1 MTDNTITQ
9 SPDDFDWFK
18 NNGIYMPMIND
29 TGRNIAY
36 KAAIE
41 RVAPGSVMCDIG
53 TGTGLLSILAAKAGA
68 KKVYSI
74 EMDPGRAKFARDMID
89 QLGITNIQVI
99 NKNFL
104 RCDRGDIPDDI
115 DYFISETIG
124 NPIFNENIV
133 DLSKH
138 AKQWGGTFI
147 PGKIEV
153 TAEIYKNHPILPL
166 VYAES
171 EAFEFQPDVYIDETF
186 EKTINDSFQEKHPAD
201 STLYRFNMINNLFQ
215 QLPGF
220 EMNDIDLKFNCEYKH
235 EPFVVDLNDP
245 DIDVNEI
252 KFEITHN
259 EKVSDLP
266 RYCMNGDF
274 AIVLKWQAHMI
285 DDIYMRVED
294 TIWGSPAKTILN
306 RTRDKTKNVAIWYD
320 HGFQNWR
327 LTY

>member
-153 TAEIYKNHPILPL
+153 TAEVYRNHPILPL

-171 EAFEFQPDVYIDETF
+171 EAFEFQPDIEIDDAY
-186 EKTINDSFQEKHPAD
+186 EKTINDTFQQKHPAD
-201 STLYRFNMINNLFQ
+201 STLYRFNYVNNLLQ
-215 QLPGF
+215 QLPNFKADG
-220 EMNDIDLKFNCEYKH
+220 IDLKFNCEYRH
-235 EPFVVDLNDP
+235 EPFVVDLNSANTSVD
-245 DIDVNEI
+245 DIVFTIPKEN
-252 KFEITHN
+252 
-259 EKVSDLP
+259 LP
-266 RYCMNGDF
+266 SFCKYEHF
-274 AIVLKWQAHMI
+274 VILLKWRASMV
-285 DDIYMRVED
+285 DDINMNVED
-294 TIWGSPAKTILN
+294 TIWGSPAKTVLVRVRNTNANI
-306 RTRDKTKNVAIWYD
+306 KIWYD
-320 HGFQNWR
+320 HKIENWR
-327 LTY
+327 LNY

>member
-1 MTDNTITQ
+1 MTDNTVTH
-9 SPDDFDWFK
+9 STEDFDWFK

-41 RVAPGSVMCDIG
+41 RVAPGSVVCDIG

-74 EMDPGRAKFARDMID
+74 EMDPGRAKYARDMID
-89 QLGITNIQVI
+89 KLGITNIQVI
-99 NKNFL
+99 NKNFFSCN
-104 RCDRGDIPDDI
+104 RADIPDDI

-153 TAEIYKNHPILPL
+153 TAEVYRNHPILPL

-171 EAFEFQPDVYIDETF
+171 EAFEFQPDIEIDDAY
-186 EKTINDSFQEKHPAD
+186 EKTINNTFQQKHPAD

-215 QLPGF
+215 QLKWF
-220 EMNDIDLKFNCEYKH
+220 EEDKIDLKFNCEYKH

-245 DIDVNEI
+245 GVDVNQI
-252 KFEITHN
+252 HFTIPN
-259 EKVSDLP
+259 SLLP
-266 RYCMNGDF
+266 DHCKQEHF
-274 AIVLKWQAHMI
+274 VVVLKWRAQMI

-294 TIWGSPAKTILN
+294 TIWGSPAKTILAH
-306 RTRDKTKNVAIWYD
+306 TRDKTKNLAIWYD
-320 HGFQNWR
+320 HSIQNWR

>member
-1 MTDNTITQ
+1 MTDNTITH
-9 SPDDFDWFK
+9 STEDFDWFK

-29 TGRNIAY
+29 TGRNVAY

-41 RVAPGSVMCDIG
+41 RVAPGSVVCDIG

-74 EMDPGRAKFARDMID
+74 EMDPGRANYATEMFDR
-89 QLGITNIQVI
+89 LGLDNVKVIQ
-99 NKNFL
+99 KNFFSCN
-104 RCDRGDIPDDI
+104 REHIPDDI

-153 TAEIYKNHPILPL
+153 TAEVYRNHPILPL

-171 EAFEFQPDVYIDETF
+171 EAFEFQPDVTIDKTF
-186 EKTINDSFQEKHPAD
+186 EKTINNTFQEKHPAD

-215 QLPGF
+215 QLPSF
-220 EMNDIDLKFNCEYKH
+220 KTDRIDLKFDSIYKH
-235 EPFVVDLNDP
+235 TPFVVDLNDP
-245 DIDVNEI
+245 NIDVNQI
-252 KFEITHN
+252 KFEIVHN
-259 EKVSDLP
+259 IHESNLP
-266 RYCMNGDF
+266 NHCMHNDF
-274 AIVLKWQAHMI
+274 VIVLKWQAQMI

-294 TIWGSPAKTILN
+294 TIWGSPAKTILD
-306 RTRDKTKNVAIWYD
+306 RTRDKRKNVAIWYD
-320 HGFQNWR
+320 HSIQNWR